1 MKTFA
6 SIVLIS
12 SIIITLFIITKK
24 YKTTPQTLL
33 VIFSQVIISQVSYG
47 LFGLVEDEKTYHKT
61 GILLMDSL
69 NSGLGFQNFGV
80 FPGKESFTY
89 ILGTLY
95 YLVGPL
101 PIAGMILNVFFMSL
115 IPSILVA
122 SCNNFGLP
130 NAAKST
136 AWVFS
141 LTPSI
146 LFWAAG
152 LRRESLAFLL
162 IALIILSLSLFYRSR
177 LILGTIVVLLTFLMI
192 QSTRTQLVFMLIP
205 SLFLVLL
212 LKVRINYKQNM
223 KIIFILI
230 FTHVIFVWISL
241 NSLAQEY
248 AGYIQ
253 EISNSEYSTSV
264 PNVSWEFN
272 TSITGYIYNIYRAL
286 TGPLIWEWN
295 SISMLIFGVEGIY
308 YLLVTIIT
316 ITMFIYKK
324 TQRNQILILVLCSL
338 PLLLTTSFIL
348 GNYGINSRVRAH
360 YLIPI
365 LPILSLFLIDIKNKV
380 IGLKQNRKGVDAT

>member
-223 KIIFILI
+223 KIIFLLI

-241 NSLAQEY
+241 NSLAPEY

-286 TGPLIWEWN
+286 TGPPIWEWS

-316 ITMFIYKK
+316 ITMLINKK
-324 TQRNQILILVLCSL
+324 NQRNQILILVLCSL